1 MFYPNTLTPF
11 TFKLL
16 VNTCGRLWGISLF
29 LTVCFTTIAAQTSA
43 YVVRQAND
51 NEVVVIDTST
61 NLIVAT
67 FPSGGEGSFRV
78 DANPN
83 GDTVYVGNVSSQDIS
98 VIDTATNTVV
108 ETIPLGVFPTDVA
121 FNPD

>member
-1 MFYPNTLTPF
+1 MFYPNTLTPL

-16 VNTCGRLWGISLF
+16 ANRCGRLFGIVLF
-29 LTVCFTTIAAQTSA
+29 LTVCFTTIVAQTA

-67 FPSGGEGSFRV
+67 FPSGGEGSFRI

-83 GDTVYVGNVSSQDIS
+83 WRIGLCSQRRLSGYLRDRHCHQYGRIDDPGRS
-98 VIDTATNTVV
+98 VRN
-108 ETIPLGVFPTDVA
+108 
-121 FNPD
+121 